1 MTRCTVPQYYCKI
14 HIKNNQVRAVD
25 VRSYFD
31 RFKKHNLN
39 FKIRSIQNNVKSSN
53 QKRNKYNII
62 LTFITY
68 YYCLSEIL
76 IFYYR
81 DVQY

>member
-1 MTRCTVPQYYCKI
+1 MWECISIDLKTQFKFY
-14 HIKNNQVRAVD
+14 D
-25 VRSYFD
+25 SFD
-31 RFKKHNLN
+31 T
-39 FKIRSIQNNVKSSN
+39 NVKSSEN
-53 QKRNKYNII
+53 LISIYTSY
-62 LTFITY
+62 TFITY